1 MKNYRYLELI
11 GEIDEELIKEVTEYK
26 HNERRKIVMNK
37 KKLFAI
43 ALAAAMML
51 ALSVTTYARVVHYS
65 ESRLVEINTHPH
77 VPAKGYVEITYSDDG
92 YAHSS
97 LDNFKNVAI
106 GAGLAVKITDGDNLF
121 HFNKGDTVKVQINL
135 DLESEG
141 VESKSGSY
149 LDFGKISK
157 TAEDGKKSIAF
168 WRPEDD
174 VNGVL
179 ECTFTVGATEDIEFY
194 VQSWS
199 LALIHVKSMTIEKI
213 S

>member
-26 HNERRKIVMNK
+26 HNERRKIAMNK

-135 DLESEG
+135 D
-141 VESKSGSY
+141 Y

-199 LALIHVKSMTIEKI
+199 LALIHVKSMTIEI
-213 S
+213 I